1 MKIKTNQLIFV
12 LSISCLSLAAPI
24 YAQQP
29 VIPLYPGVAPGSEN
43 AKQKEVSFVNPDKQ
57 TRIRNV
63 TQPTLT
69 AYLPERGK
77 ANGAAIIVAPG
88 GGFKHLAMEKEGSD
102 MARWLQT
109 RGVAA
114 FVLKYRLMDTG
125 TDEEY
130 RERSA
135 AMTRA
140 TQPNATAPAPPP
152 APNPARR
159 QVVEFAVAD
168 GAQAVKL
175 VRQRAAEWG
184 IAPDRVGLMGFSAGG
199 ML

>member
-1 MKIKTNQLIFV
+1 MKIKTNQLV
-12 LSISCLSLAAPI
+12 LSLTILLMSLAAST

-63 TQPTLT
+63 TRPTLT

-88 GGFKHLAMEKEGSD
+88 GGFMHLAMEKEGSD

-125 TDEEY
+125 TEEEY
-130 RERSA
+130 RERSV

-140 TQPNATAPAPPP
+140 TQPNATAPATPP
-152 APNPARR
+152 ASNPARR
-159 QVVEFAVAD
+159 QAVEFAVAD

-184 IAPDRVGLMGFSAGG
+184 IAPDRVGLMGFSAG
-199 ML
+199 